1 MVNGIESYGKSFSVL
16 KTLIKSNV
24 AEVIMMLVLIN
35 MVLNVEH
42 HLDFGKIKNGLI
54 LLILMV
60 AFSGILDIFR

>member
-24 AEVIMMLVLIN
+24 AQVIMMLVLIN